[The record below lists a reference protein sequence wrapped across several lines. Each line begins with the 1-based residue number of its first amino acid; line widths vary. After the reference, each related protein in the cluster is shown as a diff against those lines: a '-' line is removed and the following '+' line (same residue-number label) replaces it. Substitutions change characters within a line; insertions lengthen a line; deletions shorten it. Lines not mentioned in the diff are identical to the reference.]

1 MSIDTSPLL
10 IPGNGQT
17 ADNPDEPFVSKPMHR
32 TPGRRT
38 GMTVWSDGT
47 VEHREGTPSAGVI
60 PNAPAAPAPSSSP
73 LRPTFQNASGQPV
86 LAKDVRPE
94 TLVVDPTTGEVSST
108 LGALMAANLIR
119 ETKDGW
125 ELAGPDGKFVQTN
138 LELLQAQQQ
147 QQPSDSVDQQDGPVV
162 MSEHG
167 VVFDEP
173 MMPEHEAAYTAA
185 AETVGETTFAALE
198 AVFTDPD
205 VTEVPETLIGNVAR
219 ALKVDRDEALKY
231 IGNVAAPLVAQAR
244 ARVTSLVGDADA
256 VMEWAR
262 SDPQGRQL
270 LAEAGRAQLDRRDLS
285 GYHAVTVGY
294 LRHLADTN
302 PEALVAGLR
311 EGGTKA
317 KLERGKVLIN
327 VDGTWSEFTSALR
340 AGAAKLGG
348 RRS

>member
-86 LAKDVRPE
+86 LAKDVTPE
-94 TLVVDPTTGEVSST
+94 TLVVDPATGEVSST
-108 LGALMAANLIR
+108 LGALMATNLIR

-125 ELAGPDGKFVQTN
+125 ELAGPDGKFAQSN

-147 QQPSDSVDQQDGPVV
+147 QQDDQPAVTSQ
-162 MSEHG
+162 HG
-167 VVFDEP
+167 VRFDEP
-173 MMPEHEAAYTAA
+173 MMPEHEQAYTAA
-185 AETVGETTFAALE
+185 AEKVGETTFAALE
-198 AVFTDPD
+198 TLFTDPD

-219 ALKVDRDEALKY
+219 ALKVDRDEAVKY
-231 IGNVAAPLVAQAR
+231 IGNVAAPMVAQAK
-244 ARVTSLVGDADA
+244 ARVASMVGEGSSDA

-262 SDPQGRQL
+262 TDPQGKQL
-270 LAEAGRAQLDRRDLS
+270 LAAAARAQVDRRDLS
-285 GYHAVTVGY
+285 GYRDVAAAY
-294 LRHLADTN
+294 LTHRAQVD
-302 PEALVAGLR
+302 PEGVAQGLR
-311 EGGTKA
+311 AGGTKA
-317 KLERGKVLIN
+317 TVRGGKVIVKLP
-327 VDGTWSEFTSALR
+327 DGSDGEFTSMLR
-340 AGAAKLGG
+340 GSAISLGKG
-348 RRS
+348 RR